1 MRVAM
6 LNNPVVVLDPNM
18 AGGVERIALF
28 EIEHLAKRGVE
39 ARYFVR
45 GEVSPHPNV
54 EAMKGFK
61 FGGDFGRD
69 YYAWFEGLSKGYD
82 IQHGHNTP
90 LLAVISKHPRPLIH
104 IHNLMSLPYYEVAS
118 AKYRRCSFAFCSGF
132 IKNRFLAEHPDL
144 PAERCHAIH
153 NGIDLRMFTPAE
165 AGSRG
170 GGRLRVLFAGV
181 WLQQKGIYDFL
192 EAMKILEGER
202 DDFETVVAGSAFL
215 YKVGDP
221 MAWQLEAEGRVNSAV
236 KALKR
241 AKVAQVDYSEMPALY
256 RSADVFVFPS
266 TWEEPFGIS
275 IVEAMASGVP
285 VVATRV
291 GGIPEIVKDGET
303 GKLIPAGDPRS
314 MAGAIGRLLD
324 SESARRSLGARGRS
338 VAESSFSID
347 AHVDRLLGIYESMVV
362 ESPKGVT

>member
-18 AGGVERIALF
+18 AGGVERIALL

-45 GEVSPHPNV
+45 GQVSPHPNV
-54 EAMKGFK
+54 EAMKDFK

-69 YYAWFEGLSKGYD
+69 YYAWFEERSKGYD

-90 LLAVISKHPRPLIH
+90 LLAIISKHPRPLIH
-104 IHNLMSLPYYEVAS
+104 VHNLMSLPYYEVAS
-118 AKYRRCSFAFCSGF
+118 SKYHRCSFAFCSDF
-132 IKNRFLAEHPDL
+132 IRGKFLGDHPDL
-144 PAERCHAIH
+144 PPERCHTIH
-153 NGIDLRMFTPAE
+153 NGIDLQMFHPADS
-165 AGSRG
+165 GSTG

-192 EAMKILEGER
+192 EAVRILEGKR
-202 DDFETVVAGSAFL
+202 YDFEAIVAGSPFL

-221 MAWQLEAEGRVNSAV
+221 LAWQLEAEKRVTDTV
-236 KALKR
+236 KGLKR
-241 AKVAQVDYSEMPALY
+241 ARVSRLNYSEMPGLY

-266 TWEEPFGIS
+266 TWDEPFGIS

-291 GGIPEIVKDGET
+291 GGIPEIVQDGKT
-303 GKLIPAGDPRS
+303 GALIPPGDPQS
-314 MAGAIGRLLD
+314 MSDAIGRLLD
-324 SESARRSLGARGRS
+324 NEGARRQLGAQGRR
-338 VAESSFSID
+338 VAEDSFSID
-347 AHVDRLLGIYESMVV
+347 AHVDKLLALYGKLMSEPARS
-362 ESPKGVT
+362 T

>member
-18 AGGVERIALF
+18 AGGVERVALF
-28 EIEHLAKRGVE
+28 EVEHLTKRGVE

-61 FGGDFGRD
+61 FGGDFGRN
-69 YYAWFEGLSKGYD
+69 YYEWFEGLSRDYD

-118 AKYRRCSFAFCSGF
+118 AKYRRCSFAFCSDF
-132 IKNRFLAEHPDL
+132 IRRRFLADHPDL
-144 PAERCHAIH
+144 HPGRCHTIH
-153 NGIDLRMFTPAE
+153 NGIDLRMFRPGE
-165 AGSRG
+165 RVSGR

-192 EAMKILEGER
+192 EAIKILEGQR
-202 DDFETVVAGSAFL
+202 DDFEAVVAGSPFL
-215 YKVGDP
+215 YKVGDAL
-221 MAWQLEAEGRVNSAV
+221 AWQLEAEERVTGLV
-236 KALKR
+236 KSLKR
-241 AKVAQVDYSEMPALY
+241 ARVSRVGYSEMPALY

-275 IVEAMASGVP
+275 IVEAMASGIP
-285 VVATRV
+285 VVATKV
-291 GGIPEIVKDGET
+291 GGIPEIVREGET
-303 GKLIPAGDPRS
+303 GRLVPPGDPQS
-314 MAGAIGRLLD
+314 MAEAIGQLLD
-324 SESARRSLGARGRS
+324 SEPDRQRLGAAGRS
-338 VAESSFSID
+338 AAESRFSID
-347 AHVDRLLGIYESMVV
+347 AHVDRLLGLYNRMMSEA
-362 ESPKGVT
+362 P